1 MIYFGI
7 PLRSKETSN
16 NWDKVT
22 EFFNRTLW
30 SVYNQTDPDFRIIV
44 ACHDIPK
51 LKHEFDGRVE
61 FIQVQAPI
69 PHTKEEMMLDK
80 GYKVH
85 TIGMRIREYGGGYT
99 MMVDADD
106 LQSNR
111 IAEYVNK
118 HPNENGF
125 LSHNGYYWHV
135 GDNYIKKAINFL
147 MGVQR

>member
-30 SVYNQTDPDFRIIV
+30 SVYNQTDPDFSIIV

-69 PHTKEEMMLDK
+69 PHTKE
-80 GYKVH
+80 
-85 TIGMRIREYGGGYT
+85 
-99 MMVDADD
+99 
-106 LQSNR
+106 
-111 IAEYVNK
+111 
-118 HPNENGF
+118 
-125 LSHNGYYWHV
+125 
-135 GDNYIKKAINFL
+135 
-147 MGVQR
+147 